1 MKKTKVICTVGPSSE
16 KEDTLRKLLLAG
28 MNVARINC
36 SHGSHEEHRS
46 KIETFRKVRDELG
59 MPAAVLLDT
68 KGPEIRLGTFKGGK
82 AFIKEGQSFIL
93 TTKAVDGDENI
104 SHVKYERLPQE
115 IMVGDSVL
123 IDDGK
128 ITLRVLEVKDRD
140 IICQVIN
147 GGMVSNNKGVNL
159 PDVSLSM
166 DYISEADH
174 ADLLFG
180 IEMDVDYVAAS
191 FVRNRDDVIT
201 LRKLLVENG
210 GEKIKIISKIESTE
224 GLENFEEILKESDGI
239 MIARG
244 DMGVEVP
251 FQRLPGIQKNIIRR
265 CLQSGKLAITAT
277 QMLESMIENPSPTRA
292 EITDVANA
300 VFDGTSAI
308 MLSGETAAGSY
319 PVEAVAAMNKIA
331 MQAEDDMPKN
341 LNATQNYRE
350 MNSEDVTNAVGHSA
364 CTLAGDI
371 KAGAIMAITKTG
383 YTARRMSKFRPNTPI
398 VGLTAYEKTF
408 HQLAL
413 EWGVIPSIIDRHDDL
428 EEIISKGISRLLE
441 TDVIEAGDKVVIS
454 CGMPL
459 DVPGNTNIIRVET
472 ARI

>member
-1 MKKTKVICTVGPSSE
+1 MKKTKVICTIGPSSE

-166 DYISEADH
+166 DYISEADR

-413 EWGVIPSIIDRHDDL
+413 EWGVIPGIIDRHDDL

-472 ARI
+472 A